1 MKLRAVLL
9 AAFMAAFLMVPAKA
23 AMGPLTIPIKMMC
36 WTALEEA
43 IELHKKRRGEYPIIK
58 MTCHHAIGPGGAV
71 LLVRP
76 DKTKWTFLMFRYN
89 NAEERLLVCAFAV
102 GQNWFIAKPPKIEE
116 PKGDPI

>member
-1 MKLRAVLL
+1 MKRRTVIL

-23 AMGPLTIPIKMMC
+23 EMLTVTVPMQMYC
-36 WTALEEA
+36 WDDLTEALTFHAER
-43 IELHKKRRGEYPIIK
+43 LGEYPLVK
-58 MTCHHAIGPGGAV
+58 MTSNHSIGPGGAV
-71 LLVRP
+71 LMVRP
-76 DKTKWTFLMFRYN
+76 DRTKWTFLFFRYN